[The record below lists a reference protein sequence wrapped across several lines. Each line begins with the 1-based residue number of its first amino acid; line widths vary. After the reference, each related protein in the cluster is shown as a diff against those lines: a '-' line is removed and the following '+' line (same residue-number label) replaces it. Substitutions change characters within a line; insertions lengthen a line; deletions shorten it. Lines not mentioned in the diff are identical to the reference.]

1 MKEITFELKNDTGL
15 HARPAA
21 VLAKTAGKF
30 KGKIT
35 LKVGSKSTD
44 AKSIMAL
51 MSLGLKK
58 GDVFTLCTEEDE
70 AAVAIEKLINSNFT
84 YETI

>member
-21 VLAKTAGKF
+21 LLAKTAAKF

-35 LKVGSKSTD
+35 LRVGAKSTD

-58 GDVFTLCTEEDE
+58 GDVFTLSTEEDE
-70 AAVAIEKLINSNFT
+70 AAMVIEKLINSNFNH
-84 YETI
+84 ETI